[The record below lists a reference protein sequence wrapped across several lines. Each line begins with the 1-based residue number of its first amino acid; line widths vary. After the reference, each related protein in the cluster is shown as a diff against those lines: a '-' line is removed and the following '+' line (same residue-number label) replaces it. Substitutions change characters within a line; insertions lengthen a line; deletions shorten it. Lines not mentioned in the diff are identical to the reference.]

1 MGAFVITLREG
12 FEAALVIGLILAF
25 LHKTGYGDRARA
37 VWAGVIAAVSLSII
51 GGAVLFLSGA
61 TLEGNSKYLF
71 EGLAMLLAASV
82 VTWMVFWMRR
92 QAATIGSDLRQHVS
106 LSIEKGS
113 DYALGAIAFV
123 GVGREGLETAL
134 FLFASV
140 ESSGAMLA
148 VVSGLVG
155 LAVAMLLGVLFY
167 RGALKMDLRKF
178 FTYTSVLV
186 IGFAAY
192 LIYGAVHEFGELLG
206 SELIEFLAPIA
217 AAVYGI
223 SFAALYLRDYLQLR
237 RRRAVKRASAAQG

>member
-61 TLEGNSKYLF
+61 TLEGNSEYLF

>member
-12 FEAALVIGLILAF
+12 FEAALVVGLILAF

-37 VWAGVIAAVSLSII
+37 VWAGVIAAVALSIV
-51 GGAVLFLSGA
+51 GGSALFLSGA
-61 TLEGNSKYLF
+61 TLEGKSEYLF

-92 QAATIGSDLRQHVS
+92 QAATIGDDLRKHVG
-106 LSIEKGS
+106 LSIERGS

-123 GVGREGLETAL
+123 GVGREGFETAL

-140 ESSGAMLA
+140 ESSGALLA
-148 VVSGLVG
+148 VVSGLIG
-155 LAVAMLLGVLFY
+155 LIVAILLGVLFY
-167 RGALKMDLRKF
+167 RGALKLDLRKF

-192 LIYGAVHEFGELLG
+192 LIYGAVHEFGELFG
-206 SELIEFLAPIA
+206 SEFLEFLAPIA
-217 AAVYGI
+217 AALYGI
-223 SFAALYLRDYLQLR
+223 FFAALYLRDYLQLR
-237 RRRAVKRASAAQG
+237 RRRAIKRTTAAQG

>member
-1 MGAFVITLREG
+1 VGAFVITLREG

-61 TLEGNSKYLF
+61 TLEGNSEYLF

>member
-12 FEAALVIGLILAF
+12 FEAALVVGLILAF

-37 VWAGVIAAVSLSII
+37 VWAGVIAAVTLSII
-51 GGAVLFLSGA
+51 GGSVLFLSGA
-61 TLEGNSKYLF
+61 TLEGNSEYLF

-148 VVSGLVG
+148 VISGLVG
-155 LAVAMLLGVLFY
+155 LIVAILLGVLFY

-192 LIYGAVHEFGELLG
+192 LVYGAVHEFGELFG
-206 SELIEFLAPIA
+206 SEFLEFFAPIA

-223 SFAALYLRDYLQLR
+223 SFACLYLRDYLQLR
-237 RRRAVKRASAAQG
+237 RRRAMKRTATQG

>member
-12 FEAALVIGLILAF
+12 FEAALVVGLILAF
-25 LHKTGYGDRARA
+25 LYKTGHGDRARA

-51 GGAVLFLSGA
+51 GGAALFLSGSR
-61 TLEGNSKYLF
+61 LEGNSGLLF

-92 QAATIGSDLRQHVS
+92 QAATIGSDLREHVNLS
-106 LSIEKGS
+106 LENGS
-113 DYALGAIAFV
+113 DYALAAIAFV

-140 ESSGAMLA
+140 ESSGAVLA
-148 VVSGLVG
+148 IVSGLIG
-155 LAVAMLLGVLFY
+155 LLVAMLLGVLFY

-178 FTYTSVLV
+178 FTYTSILV

-192 LIYGAVHEFGELLG
+192 LVYGAVHEFGELFE
-206 SELIEFLAPIA
+206 SEFIEFLAPIA

-223 SFAALYLRDYLQLR
+223 CFAALYLRDYLQLR
-237 RRRAVKRASAAQG
+237 RRRALKRAPVSQG

>member
-12 FEAALVIGLILAF
+12 FEAALVVGLILAF
-25 LHKTGYGDRARA
+25 LYKTGYGNRAKA
-37 VWAGVIAAVSLSII
+37 VWAGVAAAVGVSIV
-51 GGAVLFLSGA
+51 GGAALFLSGSR
-61 TLEGNSKYLF
+61 LEGNSGLLF

-92 QAATIGSDLRQHVS
+92 QAATIGSDLREHVS
-106 LSIEKGS
+106 LSLEKGS
-113 DYALGAIAFV
+113 DYALGAIAFI

-148 VVSGLVG
+148 VVSGLIG
-155 LAVAMLLGVLFY
+155 LAVAILLGVLFY

-192 LIYGAVHEFGELLG
+192 LVYGAVHEFGELFE
-206 SELIEFLAPIA
+206 SEFLEFLAPIA

-223 SFAALYLRDYLQLR
+223 SFAGLYLRDYLQLR
-237 RRRAVKRASAAQG
+237 RRRAIKRAAPQG

>member
-12 FEAALVIGLILAF
+12 FEAALVVGLILAF
-25 LHKTGYGDRARA
+25 LYKTGYGNRARA
-37 VWAGVIAAVSLSII
+37 VWAGVAAAVSLSIV
-51 GGAVLFLSGA
+51 GGAALFLSGSR
-61 TLEGNSKYLF
+61 LEGDSGLLF

-92 QAATIGSDLRQHVS
+92 QAATIGSDLREHVS
-106 LSIEKGS
+106 LSLEKGS

-140 ESSGAMLA
+140 ESSGALLA
-148 VVSGLVG
+148 VVSGLIG
-155 LAVAMLLGVLFY
+155 LAVAILLGVLFY

-192 LIYGAVHEFGELLG
+192 LVYGAVHEFGELFE
-206 SELIEFLAPIA
+206 SEFLEFLAPIA

-223 SFAALYLRDYLQLR
+223 SFAGLYLRDYLQLR
-237 RRRAVKRASAAQG
+237 RRRALKRAATQG